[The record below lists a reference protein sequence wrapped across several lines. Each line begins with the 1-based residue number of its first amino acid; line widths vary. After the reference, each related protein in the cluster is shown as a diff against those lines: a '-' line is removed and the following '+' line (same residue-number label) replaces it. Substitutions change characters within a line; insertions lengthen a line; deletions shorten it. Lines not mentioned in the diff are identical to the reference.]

1 MTTTIGPRS
10 FGSSV
15 EAEQATEK
23 RRRSFGLTQPMGE
36 RSLNFVVLLLLVLAL
51 NLVGLVMVLSASMIT
66 SLQENGNTWHYF
78 QRQGAWA
85 AIGMVAL
92 LIMMRIDYRVLARI
106 APLILGATVIA
117 LLAVLVPGV
126 GVGANGSTRW
136 LGFGSFT
143 IQPSEFAKLAVALFC
158 ASLLASRGH
167 RVVDPRLSLRP
178 TLVVVLPVVALV
190 LVQPSQGTAMITLAV
205 AMITLFVAGVP
216 LGPLAVR
223 SAIFAGVA
231 AVLALGV
238 GYRRERV
245 LAVLDPWADPLNS
258 GWQNIQSLVGIASG
272 GVTGVGLG
280 AGRSKWGFLPFAHT
294 DFIFSVIAEELG
306 LIGAVT
312 IIVMFVILAIFGI
325 RTAAS
330 APDRFGLLLASAITS
345 WISLQALLNIGAVV
359 GVLPISGVTLP
370 FVSVGGSSL
379 VVTMIAMGI
388 VLNIA
393 RQGRTS

>member
-10 FGSSV
+10 FGPNAHP
-15 EAEQATEK
+15 EAAAAP
-23 RRRSFGLTQPMGE
+23 RRRSFIGQPMGE
-36 RSLNFVVLLLLVLAL
+36 RSLNFVVLLLLTLAL
-51 NLVGLVMVLSASMIT
+51 NLVGLVMVLSASMVT
-66 SLQENGNTWHYF
+66 SLQETGTTWHYF
-78 QRQGAWA
+78 QRQGGWA
-85 AIGMVAL
+85 AVGMVAML
-92 LIMMRIDYRVLARI
+92 VMMRVDYRLLSRVAPIVLGSTVLA
-106 APLILGATVIA
+106 LI
-117 LLAVLVPGV
+117 AVLIPGV

-136 LGFGSFT
+136 LGVGSFT

-158 ASLLASRGH
+158 ASLLASRGS
-167 RVVDPRLSLRP
+167 RVVDPRLSFRP
-178 TLVVVLPVVALV
+178 IFVVVLPVVALV

-216 LGPLAVR
+216 LAPLGAR
-223 SAIFAGVA
+223 AAIFAGGA

-312 IIVMFVILAIFGI
+312 IILMFVILAVFGI

-330 APDRFGLLLASAITS
+330 APDRFGLLLAAAITT
-345 WISLQALLNIGAVV
+345 WISMQALLNIGAVV

-393 RQGRTS
+393 RQGRNS

>member
-1 MTTTIGPRS
+1 MTTTIGPRPLGHS
-10 FGSSV
+10 
-15 EAEQATEK
+15 AETPTAPAP
-23 RRRSFGLTQPMGE
+23 RRSFVTQPMGE
-36 RSLNFVVLLLLVLAL
+36 RTLNYVVLLLLVLAL

-78 QRQGAWA
+78 QRQGGWA

-92 LIMMRIDYRVLARI
+92 LIMMRVDYRSLARL
-106 APLILGATVIA
+106 APYILAATVIA
-117 LLAVLVPGV
+117 LIAVLIPGV

-136 LGFGSFT
+136 LGIGAFT
-143 IQPSEFAKLAVALFC
+143 VQPSEFAKLAVALFC

-178 TLVVVLPVVALV
+178 TLVVVLPVVLLV
-190 LVQPSQGTAMITLAV
+190 LFQPSQGTAMITLAV
-205 AMITLFVAGVP
+205 AMISLFVAGVP
-216 LGPLAVR
+216 LGPLAIR
-223 SAIFAGVA
+223 SGIFAAIA
-231 AVLALGV
+231 AGLALGV

-330 APDRFGLLLASAITS
+330 APDRFGLLLAAAITT

-393 RQGRTS
+393 RLGRQS